1 MKLINPHGR
10 VVSMPTYLYERL
22 RKKKGYKEV
31 IEQDSSTNYTV
42 AELRE
47 MKPNMSDSDWES
59 FIKGDTRKSISQ
71 L

>member
-10 VVSMPTYLYERL
+10 VVSMPTYLYNRL

-31 IEQDSSTNYTV
+31 NKDSTDYTI

-47 MKPNMSDSDWES
+47 MKPTMSDSDWES
-59 FIKGDTRKSISQ
+59 FIKGDTRKSITQ